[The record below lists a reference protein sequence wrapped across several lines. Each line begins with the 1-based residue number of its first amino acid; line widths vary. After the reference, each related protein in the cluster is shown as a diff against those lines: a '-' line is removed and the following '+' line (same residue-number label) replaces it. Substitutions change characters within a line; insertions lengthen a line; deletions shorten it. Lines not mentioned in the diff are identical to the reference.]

1 MERMRDEVGAGATG
15 RAVINQHMT
24 APSRPRAVRQ
34 PRLGEFEFFWQAVTI
49 LCRPVGKPAWAVVP
63 ATLWAS

>member
-34 PRLGEFEFFWQAVTI
+34 PRLGGFEFLWQAVKI
-49 LCRPVGKPAWAVVP
+49 VCRPVSKPARTVVP
-63 ATLWAS
+63 ATLWAN